1 MKQHIL
7 ITGGTSGFGAGA
19 ALGLAKK
26 HHVTVAGETWQQVTA
41 FRERAD
47 ADGSRYLKHNLD
59 TIKLDLLN
67 PVDLAHGADR
77 EIDVLVLNAAV
88 QEAGSIVDVPMDLV
102 RRAFDINVF
111 AHLDLVRRVVPQ
123 MMKRKRGRIVWVSSQ
138 AGLYA
143 PPFLGA
149 YAATKH
155 AIEAIAAVMRAEL
168 HFSKISVAT
177 INPGLYATG
186 FNETGA
192 ESYHQW
198 ADVGEPLVPM
208 PPTAPLFAL
217 QHDPQSMI
225 DAMIEVIP
233 DGRSR
238 YRTMAPEDAV
248 VETKAAQELAW
259 TVSSH
264 GIP

>member
-1 MKQHIL
+1 MKQNIL
-7 ITGGTSGFGAGA
+7 ITGATSGFGAGA

-41 FRERAD
+41 FRERVD
-47 ADGSRYLKHNLD
+47 AEGGGRSKTNVD

-67 PVDLAHGADR
+67 PVDIAHAAARD
-77 EIDVLVLNAAV
+77 IDVLVLNAAV
-88 QEAGSIVDVPMDLV
+88 QEAGSILDVPMDLV

-111 AHLDLVRRVVPQ
+111 AHLELVRRVVPQ
-123 MMKRKRGRIVWVSSQ
+123 MMDRKRGRIVWVSSQ

-143 PPFLGA
+143 PPFLGT

-168 HFSKISVAT
+168 HFAKISVAT
-177 INPGLYATG
+177 INPGLYRTG

-192 ESYHQW
+192 ESYRQW
-198 ADVGEPLVPM
+198 ADHTEPLVKM
-208 PPTAPLFAL
+208 PPAAPIFAL

-233 DGRSR
+233 DGKSR
-238 YRTMAPEDAV
+238 YRTMEPEDAV

-259 TVSSH
+259 TISSH
-264 GIP
+264 GVP

>member
-1 MKQHIL
+1 M
-7 ITGGTSGFGAGA
+7 
-19 ALGLAKK
+19 
-26 HHVTVAGETWQQVTA
+26 
-41 FRERAD
+41 
-47 ADGSRYLKHNLD
+47 
-59 TIKLDLLN
+59 
-67 PVDLAHGADR
+67 
-77 EIDVLVLNAAV
+77 LVLNAAV
-88 QEAGSIVDVPMDLV
+88 QEAGSVLDVPMDLV

-111 AHLDLVRRVVPQ
+111 AHLDLARRVVPQ

-177 INPGLYATG
+177 VNPGLFRTG

-192 ESYHQW
+192 ESYWQW
-198 ADVGEPLVPM
+198 ADGAEPLVAM
-208 PPTAPLFAL
+208 PPAAPIFAL
-217 QHDPQSMI
+217 QHDPQPMI

-233 DGRSR
+233 DGSSR
-238 YRTMAPEDAV
+238 YRTMVPQDAV

-259 TVSSH
+259 TIASH
-264 GIP
+264 GFP